1 VTQDQ
6 PTPGASYTVRALVA
20 LAAAFV
26 LLVGLW
32 WARDFV
38 GPAVLGAVVVMIVHP
53 LRFGLERRGWRRG
66 AATTVVV
73 VTGWLVIATIVV
85 LIAFAGSE
93 FVSMVEDYR
102 SEFGTAVDNLQ
113 SWLVSVGVDS
123 ATTESATSAL
133 DPQRVLDTVASLGSS
148 ALAVAGSLFLVFS
161 YVLFMAADGA
171 RYSTASGLFG
181 TERRLAIG
189 RAESYTRGVRRY
201 YVVSATFGA
210 IVAVIDG
217 IALAILGVPAPVVW
231 AILAFVTNFVPNIG
245 FVLGLIPPA
254 ILGLVIG
261 GWPMMLAVIAIYCS
275 VNVVLQVLVQPKFVS
290 DAVDLSLTLS
300 FASVTFWTFV
310 LGPVGAILSIPLTL
324 LFRTL
329 LLEPDGSTGWLRWL
343 SGDSTAV
350 PAVARE
356 APTVRRVEPGVGP
369 GGEPGEGPHQP
380 DDSAAGTRTDA
391 V

>member
-1 VTQDQ
+1 MTQDQ
-6 PTPGASYTVRALVA
+6 PAPTPGASYTVRALVA

-38 GPAVLGAVVVMIVHP
+38 GPAVLAAVVVMIVHP

-73 VTGWLVIATIVV
+73 VIGWLIIATIVV
-85 LIAFAGSE
+85 LIGFAGAE
-93 FVSMVEDYR
+93 FASMVEDYR
-102 SEFGTAVDNLQ
+102 SELSAAVGELQ
-113 SWLVSVGVDS
+113 SWLVSVGLDS
-123 ATTESATSAL
+123 ATTENATSGL
-133 DPQRVLDTVASLGSS
+133 DPQRVLDAVASLGSS
-148 ALAVAGSLFLVFS
+148 ALAVAGALFLVFS

-171 RYSTASGLFG
+171 RYSTASTLFG
-181 TERRLAIG
+181 SERGRAIG

-210 IVAVIDG
+210 VVAVLDG

-254 ILGLVIG
+254 VLALVIG
-261 GWPMMLAVIAIYCS
+261 GWPMMLAVIAIYCC

-329 LLEPDGSTGWLRWL
+329 LLEPDGSAGWLRWL
-343 SGDSTAV
+343 SGDSTVA
-350 PAVARE
+350 PAPTEAPARE
-356 APTVRRVEPGVGP
+356 APAAA
-369 GGEPGEGPHQP
+369 GEGPHQP
-380 DDSAAGTRTDA
+380 DAVTTRSAIDP